1 MRIISCDLFKLLWV
15 DGSIR
20 TKVRACMLIALVG
33 YFIATVSSF
42 YSNSQQAARL
52 ASLQTIHFPLARL
65 SEETLNIFRTQ
76 LSKYEDAFL
85 TGEAEQVLQAN
96 KLSSQIMLLLM
107 EMEEVAAGD
116 PSFFFENA
124 LIDDLGERYE
134 QFYRLAAE
142 VYLDTQSI
150 ETSLEMQKTIQFLG
164 NLQTGLLQDLIKLNQ
179 HLGQN
184 VEQIIQKERQY
195 AQLNTIFLG
204 LLFLLVL
211 LSATFISRCF
221 ANRQL
226 IQPLGR
232 IQQMVVDFARTR
244 KISPPPPGSEN
255 DEINQLATSFW
266 EMTQELEQTMV
277 SRDYVDNIIKHMSSC
292 LMVLSAELT
301 LSKINDNTRELLG
314 YGEEELLGE
323 EISRFISADT
333 AELFQSRGVERLA
346 RGQDVS
352 NLEIGLL
359 TKERREITVLFS
371 ASVMRN
377 AEGQIDA
384 VICVANNITERK
396 KTEEV
401 LRKIEIERALAK
413 TAALA
418 AIGELTSSIAHEMRN
433 PLSSIKMNAKMIQR
447 MVEGRDATVAE
458 LAEISSQQSLRLE
471 KMLNDLLSYGKPLTL
486 QISRTTTSA
495 LLNGA
500 LTAVRQEIVAKEV
513 NIEVVDQ
520 TDQRSLLLDL
530 ELMTQ
535 ALSNLILNAVQ
546 WSPAGETVKIT
557 ARFIEEEYASRLLF
571 EIRDKGPGINPEKIR
586 RLFQPFFTTRQGGTG
601 LGLATVRKIVEYHG
615 GTVSAENLPEGGAL
629 FQLTIPPQMPAGPG
643 DDQQIT

>member
-1 MRIISCDLFKLLWV
+1 MFCNFFKLLWV

-20 TKVRACMLIALVG
+20 TKVRACMLIALAG

-65 SEETLNIFRTQ
+65 SEETLSIFRTQ
-76 LSKYEDAFL
+76 LAKYEDAFL
-85 TGEAEQVLQAN
+85 TGEAEQVIQAN
-96 KLSSQIMLLLM
+96 KLSSKIMLLLM

-124 LIDDLGERYE
+124 LIDDLGERY
-134 QFYRLAAE
+134 QRFHRLAAE

-150 ETSLEMQKTIQFLG
+150 EASLEMQKTIQFLG

-179 HLGQN
+179 HLGHN

-232 IQQMVVDFARTR
+232 IQQMVVDFARTG
-244 KISPPPPGSEN
+244 KISPPPLGNEN

-292 LMVLSAELT
+292 LMVLSADLT
-301 LSKINDNTRELLG
+301 LSKINDNTGELLG

-333 AELFQSRGVERLA
+333 AELFQSRGVERLT

-359 TKERREITVLFS
+359 TRERREIPVLFS

-377 AEGQIDA
+377 AEGEIDA
-384 VICVANNITERK
+384 VICVANDITERK

-471 KMLNDLLSYGKPLTL
+471 KMLNDLLNYGKPLTL
-486 QISRTTTSA
+486 QIGRSTTSD

-500 LTAVRQEIVAKEV
+500 LTAIRQEIVAKEV

-520 TDQRSLLLDL
+520 TDQHSLLLDV

-535 ALSNLILNAVQ
+535 ALSNLLLNAVQ
-546 WSPAGETVKIT
+546 WSPAGGTVKIT
-557 ARFIEEEYASRLLF
+557 ASFIEEAYAPRLLLQ
-571 EIRDKGPGINPEKIR
+571 IRDQGPGINPEKIR

-629 FQLTIPPQMPAGPG
+629 FHLTIPPRMLAGPA